1 MSTKRIVQI
10 GLVLSLFVA
19 AFVSFYASANPDGL
33 EFVAEQVGFLN
44 TAKDSATESSPLAD
58 YGLTGLENERLSV
71 GIAGIVGVLLTAVI
85 SFGLFTL
92 IKKR

>member
-10 GLVLSLFVA
+10 GLVLSLFAA

-44 TAKDSATESSPLAD
+44 TAKDSATGSSPLAD

>member
-1 MSTKRIVQI
+1 MLLRL
-10 GLVLSLFVA
+10 LVFMPALIQMDLNLLPNRLV
-19 AFVSFYASANPDGL
+19 
-33 EFVAEQVGFLN
+33 FLN
-44 TAKDSATESSPLAD
+44 TAKDSATGSSPLAD

>member
-33 EFVAEQVGFLN
+33 EFVA
-44 TAKDSATESSPLAD
+44 
-58 YGLTGLENERLSV
+58 
-71 GIAGIVGVLLTAVI
+71 
-85 SFGLFTL
+85 
-92 IKKR
+92 

>member
-19 AFVSFYASANPDGL
+19 VFVSFYASANPDGL

-44 TAKDSATESSPLAD
+44 TAKDSATGSSPLAD